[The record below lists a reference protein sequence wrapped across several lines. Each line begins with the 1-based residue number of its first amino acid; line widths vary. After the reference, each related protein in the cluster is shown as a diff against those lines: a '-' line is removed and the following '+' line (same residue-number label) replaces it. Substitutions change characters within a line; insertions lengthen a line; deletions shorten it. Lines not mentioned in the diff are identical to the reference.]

1 MQYSKAM
8 AMAVLAVALL
18 AAPVGAVKAITDWED
33 AFITHYGGSQDG
45 MDPSSPS
52 FGTSE
57 GACGYGSI
65 SKDAYPYFS
74 VAAFSPSNHYYQSD
88 ALKACGQCFQIQ
100 CEEGRN
106 GKTGVCKTDAQGEP
120 LSILVMISDV
130 CPECEANHIDV
141 QSLAFGK
148 LADQGLGNIDVRYRR
163 VECAVPENMK
173 VSVMNYDGAGQWLR
187 LSIDDTGGYAAVKS
201 VSVKSSSS
209 SSWTTM
215 SNTWGAV
222 WEDGSAPQPPLD
234 FQIECA
240 DGQVVSADSVVK
252 QNGGISGGVGGAIS
266 FSTSVQFA
274 ITDPAASAVSAFDGP
289 ADPMVVT
296 STTPGNSDAATG
308 ASSGNATATAS
319 GNSSGNTTG
328 TTSASGSSACVDIP
342 APGSF
347 SCAEQQGWGKCE
359 DSTFVSSNYCA
370 LTCGRCGANATA
382 SPSTASPSTASPA
395 AGDSSCSDV
404 TPSGGVSCQQRK
416 DWGQCSQSWLT
427 SGSYCQA
434 TCGSCGSSASGSS
447 PASSSSPSTSGSS
460 DCQDTP
466 PSGGSTCEQQLQWGA
481 CSQGWMTS
489 GNYCAATCGRCG
501 SGASTSPAQ
510 VSSYSGPAGRRLL
523 RA

>member
-1 MQYSKAM
+1 
-8 AMAVLAVALL
+8 MAVLAVALL

-274 ITDPAASAVSAFDGP
+274 ITDPAASA
-289 ADPMVVT
+289 
-296 STTPGNSDAATG
+296 
-308 ASSGNATATAS
+308 
-319 GNSSGNTTG
+319 
-328 TTSASGSSACVDIP
+328 
-342 APGSF
+342 
-347 SCAEQQGWGKCE
+347 
-359 DSTFVSSNYCA
+359 
-370 LTCGRCGANATA
+370 
-382 SPSTASPSTASPA
+382 
-395 AGDSSCSDV
+395 
-404 TPSGGVSCQQRK
+404 RK